1 MLAPLLPNMFFGA
14 VRHAAKKRVM
24 VNASAM
30 DNMPQL
36 ERKKNIGEKKGTS
49 P

>member
-1 MLAPLLPNMFFGA
+1 MLAPLLFNMFFGA
-14 VRHAAKKRVM
+14 VRHVAEKRLM
-24 VNASAM
+24 VDAYAM

-36 ERKKNIGEKKGTS
+36 ERKEKIGEKKGTS